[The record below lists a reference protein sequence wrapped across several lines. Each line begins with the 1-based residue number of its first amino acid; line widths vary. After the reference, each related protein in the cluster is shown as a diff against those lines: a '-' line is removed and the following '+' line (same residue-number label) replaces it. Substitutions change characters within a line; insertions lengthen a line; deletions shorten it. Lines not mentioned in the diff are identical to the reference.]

1 MNTITIWFSVW
12 GAYLLLVRQGRAFI
26 PERALI
32 FFFEKQLNVETK
44 HKCGLNV
51 CCWVLWWPC
60 NIVCFLEWGFL
71 LDEYGHLLIKTHLK
85 EMLIGRRGLNGIII
99 KIVWNCARLKS
110 RLYVLNRS
118 LRLKTEQTRE
128 SWRGTSPSPSAQKR
142 IGSF

>member
-1 MNTITIWFSVW
+1 MNTVTIWFTGSVW

-26 PERALI
+26 PGTYSGQGAY

-44 HKCGLNV
+44 HKCGVNL

-85 EMLIGRRGLNGIII
+85 EDAYWKEG
-99 KIVWNCARLKS
+99 AKS
-110 RLYVLNRS
+110 NYY
-118 LRLKTEQTRE
+118 
-128 SWRGTSPSPSAQKR
+128 
-142 IGSF
+142 